1 MASEH
6 INKAS
11 LKGTHMNTAT
21 RFAAISAVV
30 AATLGAAGM
39 AHAASQEEW
48 ASPSPATVSVAGN
61 QARTAPA
68 INLSAIERPDYLAS
82 NATTTNT
89 TREAV
94 QQDLKRWDQA
104 GLRQVGAGEGGAP
117 YFHSVRQGFAAYQ
130 GSNS

>member
-1 MASEH
+1 
-6 INKAS
+6 
-11 LKGTHMNTAT
+11 MNAVT
-21 RFAAISAVV
+21 RFAALSAIL
-30 AATLGAAGM
+30 AASLGAAGM
-39 AHAASQEEW
+39 AQAASQEEW
-48 ASPSPATVSVAGN
+48 ASPSPASVSVAGN

-68 INLSAIERPDYLAS
+68 INLSAIERPDYLAA
-82 NATTTNT
+82 NTTATNT